1 MNFIVKIENK
11 NVVKNVPP
19 NEKNVPQNKKNVPP
33 NEKNVPP
40 KLYI

>member
-19 NEKNVPQNKKNVPP
+19 NEKNVP
-33 NEKNVPP
+33 P